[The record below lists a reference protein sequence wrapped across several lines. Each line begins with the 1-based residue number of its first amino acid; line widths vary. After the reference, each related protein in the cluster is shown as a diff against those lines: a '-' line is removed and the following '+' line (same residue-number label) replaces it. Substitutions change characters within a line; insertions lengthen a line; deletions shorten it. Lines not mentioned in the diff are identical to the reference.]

1 LKSLRSVPV
10 AGHFRLD
17 APGTSGVDSVFGGID
32 IMDAY
37 SPPRLLTAGALA
49 TGALLGMAG
58 TFASSVPV
66 RSLAWGIDGTLLVV
80 GVALLAV
87 HHLRLG
93 HELMA
98 AGFLVFLAGETLI
111 VSGSAMDLAASA
123 PTFAAGAGLWSAG
136 MLLVSASN
144 VQPLFVR
151 STGVIAALLFAATSG
166 MIFAGGAQTPLSKP
180 LPFFAY
186 PFLAFT
192 LFGWAA
198 THLKNAHK
206 GRDASQ

>member
-1 LKSLRSVPV
+1 
-10 AGHFRLD
+10 
-17 APGTSGVDSVFGGID
+17 
-32 IMDAY
+32 MDAH
-37 SPPRLLTAGALA
+37 SPPRMLA
-49 TGALLGMAG
+49 AATLVVGALLGMAG
-58 TFASSVPV
+58 TFATSAPI

-93 HELMA
+93 QELAA

-123 PTFAAGAGLWSAG
+123 PTFAAGAALWSGG
-136 MLLVSASN
+136 MLLVSAAKIH
-144 VQPLFVR
+144 PLLVR
-151 STGVIAALLFAATSG
+151 ATGVIGAILFAATAA
-166 MIFAGGAQTPLSKP
+166 MIFAGGTQMPLSKP

-186 PFLAFT
+186 PFLALT

-198 THLKNAHK
+198 THLKNTSK
-206 GRDASQ
+206 

>member
-1 LKSLRSVPV
+1 MN
-10 AGHFRLD
+10 AQH
-17 APGTSGVDSVFGGID
+17 
-32 IMDAY
+32 
-37 SPPRLLTAGALA
+37 PPRMAAASALVI
-49 TGALLGMAG
+49 GALLGMAG

-66 RSLAWGIDGTLLVV
+66 RSLAWGIDGVALVV

-93 HELMA
+93 QELLA

-111 VSGSAMDLAASA
+111 VSGSAMELAASA

-136 MLLVSASN
+136 MLLVSASP
-144 VQPLFVR
+144 VQPAIVR
-151 STGVIAALLFAATSG
+151 LTGVIGAILLAATAA
-166 MIFAGGAQTPLSKP
+166 MIFTGGTLTPLSKP

-186 PFLAFT
+186 PFLALT

-198 THLKNAHK
+198 AHF
-206 GRDASQ
+206 RRSIHIPDA